1 MQLSIPSSKIW
12 QRIVYFFKANYR
24 IILIWLG
31 ILIFIKVAFYFHL
44 QKSVIATFVVL
55 FGLLAQ
61 AFTGLLSL
69 ISYIP
74 FIGPMITKVISLPL
88 FLLINGIT
96 YITTI
101 VFIRKKGGKKNI
113 IISRSL
119 TNALLIGVIIGFILG
134 KLF

>member
-1 MQLSIPSSKIW
+1 VRLSIPLSKIW
-12 QRIVYFFKANYR
+12 QKVVYFFRANYK
-24 IILIWLG
+24 IILIWIG
-31 ILIFIKVAFYFHL
+31 ILLFIKVAFYFHL

-55 FGLLAQ
+55 FGLIAQ

-74 FIGPMITKVISLPL
+74 FIGPMITKIISLPL

-101 VFIRKKGGKKNI
+101 VFIRKKGGKKDI
-113 IISRSL
+113 VISRSL
-119 TNALLIGVIIGFILG
+119 TNALLIGIIIGFILG